1 MKKVFLT
8 GASGFLGSY
17 LLRALLDKG
26 YQVRALKRKNSP
38 LYLIQDIADKVEWVE
53 GDITDF
59 PSVEEAMEGIETV
72 YHAAALVSFNSKD
85 KADMLK
91 VNFQGTEN
99 IVNIALEKGIQK
111 LLYVSSIA
119 ALGRK
124 ENMQL
129 VNEEAQ
135 WENNK
140 YNSDYAISKFKG
152 ECEVW
157 RGVQEG
163 LPAIIVNP
171 SMIMGAGFWHS
182 GTAKM
187 FRQIDKGLMFYPK
200 GGNGF
205 VDVRDVA
212 SASIALMES
221 KIEGERYILNAENL
235 TFKNLFDQIAAALN
249 KKPPFLKANDL
260 LIDFMWRLDA
270 FKSTLLGISPVLTK
284 ELARNMQL
292 CFEYDNGKIKKD
304 LGFQFRPINQTI
316 TDTANS
322 YLEAK
327 KIKANYGV
335 M

>member
-292 CFEYDNGKIKKD
+292 CFEYDNDKIKKD
-304 LGFQFRPINQTI
+304 LGFQFRPMNQTI

>member
-53 GDITDF
+53 GDITNF

-249 KKPPFLKANDL
+249 KKPAFLKANDL

-284 ELARNMQL
+284 ELAKNMQL

-304 LGFQFRPINQTI
+304 LGFQFRPMNQTI